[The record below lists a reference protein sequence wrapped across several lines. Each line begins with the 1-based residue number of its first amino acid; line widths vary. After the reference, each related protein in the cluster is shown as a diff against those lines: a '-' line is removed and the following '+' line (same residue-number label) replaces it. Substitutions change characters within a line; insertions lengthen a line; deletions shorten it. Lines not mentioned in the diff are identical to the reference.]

1 MHNYTWE
8 NTNMAG
14 DWGRHLT
21 ILSSPSSH
29 LSVTSKSLVWF
40 PKAWSVFCF
49 WVPLPHHLKPF
60 LENMEHVAPFLRIHS
75 QQIETIG
82 GTGQTSRSP
91 FPPFLSPFLLPCLSS
106 FPPFFFLFFG

>member
-49 WVPLPHHLKPF
+49 WVPL
-60 LENMEHVAPFLRIHS
+60 HS
-75 QQIETIG
+75 PSFKAIPGKYGARCSLPQD
-82 GTGQTSRSP
+82 P
-91 FPPFLSPFLLPCLSS
+91 LSAD
-106 FPPFFFLFFG
+106 